1 MVEKPIVVYVEKI
14 MAYLCDLG
22 NGQKIY
28 LENQGNQTIVTSV
41 SQSSGQ
47 QQQSSNQFTTGT
59 WSSLPQVYQFPNG
72 MLIKLTTAQGEYNL
86 QIQGSNMVIN
96 QGLIDVGNAQTV
108 PLQQAPET
116 ASNLPPM
123 EPMQPLEPMKP
134 MQPMTMGN
142 MSMNMNP
149 MEMKMGN
156 MSMTM
161 GETPKTGRRFC
172 SQCGSPVKES
182 DKFCASCGH
191 RLG

>member
-1 MVEKPIVVYVEKI
+1 

-22 NGQKIY
+22 NGQTIY
-28 LENQGNQTIVTSV
+28 LDNQGTQTVVTSIT
-41 SQSSGQ
+41 QSFGQ
-47 QQQSSNQFTTGT
+47 QQQSSNQFTTGK
-59 WSSLPQVYQFPNG
+59 WSSLPQIYQFPNG
-72 MLIKLTTAQGEYNL
+72 IVIKIITTQGEYNV
-86 QIQGSNMVIN
+86 QIQGSNMVMN
-96 QGLIDVGNAQTV
+96 QGLIDVGNTPTL
-108 PLQQAPET
+108 PLKQVSET
-116 ASNLPPM
+116 ASNMPPM
-123 EPMQPLEPMKP
+123 QPMQPLEPMKP
-134 MQPMTMGN
+134 MQPMQMGN
-142 MSMNMNP
+142 MSLNMQP